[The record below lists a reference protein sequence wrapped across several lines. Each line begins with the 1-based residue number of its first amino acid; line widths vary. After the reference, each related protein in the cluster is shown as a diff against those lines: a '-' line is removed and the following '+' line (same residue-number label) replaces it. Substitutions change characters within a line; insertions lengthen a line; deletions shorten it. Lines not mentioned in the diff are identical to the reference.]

1 MGLGLVLLGA
11 EDTEVPNKSSC
22 TFLIRKVQWA
32 MLATSVMFCC
42 LASGRLVGW
51 VVRTFHKRVLSHLS
65 PVMARHTLF
74 IFFILIIPSSEKQA
88 EDHQGR

>member
-1 MGLGLVLLGA
+1 
-11 EDTEVPNKSSC
+11 
-22 TFLIRKVQWA
+22 
-32 MLATSVMFCC
+32 MFCC

-51 VVRTFHKRVLSHLS
+51 VVRMFHKRVLSHLS
-65 PVMARHTLF
+65 PVMARHILF